1 MLIFTRVMV
10 QIIFFFFFFGCN
22 YQILT
27 IKKIPIKK
35 KKNNKKDVE
44 CVAHMIPTHTC
55 WNSSINEL
63 VSTSSSQPSA
73 TMSLNQ
79 TQACGTHWRVWKRV
93 FWAQPSM
100 DAALPN
106 PQLLKA

>member
-10 QIIFFFFFFGCN
+10 QIIFFFFFWLQLSNFN
-22 YQILT
+22 N
-27 IKKIPIKK
+27 KKDSHKK

-79 TQACGTHWRVWKRV
+79 T
-93 FWAQPSM
+93 
-100 DAALPN
+100 
-106 PQLLKA
+106 